1 MRKINT
7 PLLLLVLLIPCVAGY
22 GQKVTIYSH
31 DFSGSDAELGIGK
44 YDYMTLVRTGVSL
57 IRSVKVPAGMQVTLY
72 EKDNFKGTSLVL
84 LQNANMKLIEGK
96 GFGKITMNVS
106 IIVEKAPESVL
117 KEPTITIF
125 KDNFSGPSLN
135 LRAGYYDHYELGT
148 VDNDKVSSV
157 KVPQGMKVTLYEH
170 GGYKGRS
177 LILTQ
182 DANAD
187 FLIKNKFN
195 DITSSL
201 YIEVLPKPEP
211 EPVKETP
218 APVVVVPV
226 VVEENEEPAA
236 DDPAAPRVTIFEG
249 IFGGASK
256 KLGHGRYDAVAMGI
270 GDNALSSIKIP
281 SGLLVTLYD
290 QPNFKGKSL
299 VLREQDASLR
309 NVDNFDNVVS
319 SMMVELIP
327 RAIIYH
333 DNFSGAWNGLEPG
346 YYSNSG
352 NLHIANDKLSSVKIL
367 PGIWVLLFED
377 DNFSGRSL
385 LLTKDAS
392 QDFLAGKDFN
402 NLTSSMIVGST
413 STPLPEVTLF
423 DDDRESA
430 FKKLTP
436 GSYPLLE
443 AGNNLLSSIE
453 IPRGL
458 KVTLFED
465 AGYEGRSM
473 EITKSVGTDFMKM
486 HAFDNIT
493 SSLIIEQRD
502 PRDLFVTIYSG
513 SFQGFSQ
520 QLTPGK
526 YYSRDLEIG
535 TKDLSSLKVP
545 RGMQVEL
552 FPNDN
557 FDVAADW
564 ADRDKDYT
572 GSKMFDNHYTSLIVK
587 DIHQP
592 VVTPVKGSTPVPV
605 EEPTPPVEVERAPT
619 VVYSYEASC
628 NMNDDQYQNALRSIE
643 AKPFSEEKMEMVM
656 LVTKDKCLTN
666 DQIRG
671 IARQFNFEEQS
682 LEFVKYAY
690 DKALEKNTYYL
701 LEDVFKFASSKDGF
715 RQFLKGK

>member
-1 MRKINT
+1 MKKIKV
-7 PLLLLVLLIPCVAGY
+7 PLILVLLSLAVFSATA
-22 GQKVTIYSH
+22 QKVTVYSN
-31 DFSGSDAELGIGK
+31 DFNGIDAEFGIGK
-44 YDYMTLVRTGVSL
+44 YDYMTLVRAGVSL
-57 IRSVKVPAGMQVTLY
+57 VRSVKVPAGMQVTLY
-72 EKDNFKGTSLVL
+72 EKDNFEGTSLVL
-84 LQNANMKLIEGK
+84 LQSANRKLIEGK
-96 GFGKITMNVS
+96 GFGKIAMNVS
-106 IIVEKAPESVL
+106 IIVEKAPEAVL

-182 DANAD
+182 DANANY
-187 FLIKNKFN
+187 LIKNKFN

-211 EPVKETP
+211 EPVKEIP
-218 APVVVVPV
+218 VVVPV
-226 VVEENEEPAA
+226 VVVEETEKDLAA
-236 DDPAAPRVTIFEG
+236 DDPAAPRVTIYEG
-249 IFGGASK
+249 LFGGASK
-256 KLGHGRYDAVAMGI
+256 KLGHGRYDALAMGI

-281 SGLLVTLYD
+281 TGLLVTLYD

-299 VLREQDASLR
+299 VLRDQDAALR
-309 NVDNFDNVVS
+309 NMDNFDNVVS
-319 SMMVELIP
+319 SMVVELIP

-333 DNFSGAWNGLEPG
+333 DNFSGVSNGLEPG
-346 YYSNSG
+346 YYYNSG
-352 NLHIANDKLSSVKIL
+352 NLHIGNDELSSVKIL

-377 DNFSGRSL
+377 NNFSGRSL

-392 QDFLAGKDFN
+392 EDFMAGKEFN
-402 NLTSSMIVGST
+402 NLTSSMVVGGT
-413 STPLPEVTLF
+413 NTPLPEVILF
-423 DDDRESA
+423 DDDREDA

-443 AGNNLLSSIE
+443 AGNNMLSSID

-465 AGYEGRSM
+465 AGYEGRAM

-605 EEPTPPVEVERAPT
+605 EEPKPPVEVERAPT
-619 VVYSYEASC
+619 AVYNYESPC
-628 NMNDDQYQNALRSIE
+628 TMNDDQYQNALRSIE

-690 DKALEKNTYYL
+690 DKATEKSTFYL
-701 LEDVFKFASSKDGF
+701 LEDVFKFNSSKDAF
-715 RQFLKGK
+715 RKFLKEK